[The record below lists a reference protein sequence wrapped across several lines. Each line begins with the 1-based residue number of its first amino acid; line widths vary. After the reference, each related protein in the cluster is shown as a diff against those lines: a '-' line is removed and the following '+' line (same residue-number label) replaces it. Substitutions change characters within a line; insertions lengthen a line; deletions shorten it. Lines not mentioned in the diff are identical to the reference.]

1 MAKTSRRSS
10 ARAAKAGK
18 PKRVTRGRKA
28 PARTRAA
35 PDEEADIDA
44 CDLEFHEREAT
55 PDADLPEAR
64 GGVEVLR
71 GTSGRTAHQRT

>member
-1 MAKTSRRSS
+1 MAKTSRRPS

-18 PKRVTRGRKA
+18 PKRATRAMKRL
-28 PARTRAA
+28 ARTRTV
-35 PDEEADIDA
+35 PDEEAHIDA
-44 CDLEFHEREAT
+44 CDLEVHESEAT

-71 GTSGRTAHQRT
+71 GTRGRTTHQRI